1 MPSDIELPSLSHA
14 ELVTLVHQLRQ
25 QVADR
30 DQEISRLKA
39 QLIQQ
44 QTLPTADRTTSQPP
58 LATMDEP
65 PSGSQDDLLAQLEKI
80 YPA

>member
-1 MPSDIELPSLSHA
+1 MPSDIALTSLNQA
-14 ELVTLVHQLRQ
+14 DLVALVLQLRQ
-25 QVADR
+25 QVAER

-44 QTLPTADRTTSQPP
+44 NTSLAADGSPSQPP
-58 LATMDEP
+58 PATMDESL
-65 PSGSQDDLLAQLEKI
+65 SGTQEDLLAQLEKI